1 MVTPNTAMAPTR
13 VHHNHMEGNIL
24 PHNGARL
31 EKTSHGILIHSLSG
45 LLRHPLAP
53 AEAEEASKV
62 NAIIINRMSL
72 VKLLSSM
79 TLRYEN

>member
-31 EKTSHGILIHSLSG
+31 EKNFSWYPYPFTIRIA
-45 LLRHPLAP
+45 AP
-53 AEAEEASKV
+53 STCPCRGGRGFQGQCHHNKSNEPSQASELNDPQV
-62 NAIIINRMSL
+62 
-72 VKLLSSM
+72 
-79 TLRYEN
+79 